1 MSLNLRYPNITG
13 FTEKEQLAQIK
24 SFLHQLVN
32 ELNFA
37 PIGDSSGQSASYEVQ
52 GGTVSYYEL
61 QSLIVQQIQKM
72 DSNFAQLSTK
82 LENDVDGYVDT
93 AVGEA
98 LQEAKES
105 GEFDG
110 PKGDDGKDGEPGV
123 TRTLLWENASPD
135 SAFAA
140 QSIAVATGDY
150 DSFEFVCYI
159 DSYNFGNV
167 HSQIVT
173 PYRGDDGLIVP
184 YSGTHVLES
193 MNYARRLVT
202 ISEDAIT
209 FADGQGN
216 NNGTWGV
223 GNRRIVPVQIYG
235 IKATPNTILY
245 GGSDTTTGGT

>member
-82 LENDVDGYVDT
+82 LESDVDK
-93 AVGEA
+93 A
-98 LQEAKES
+98 LEQA
-105 GEFDG
+105 
-110 PKGDDGKDGEPGV
+110 GV
-123 TRTLLWENASPD
+123 TRTLLWENASPY

-173 PYRGDDGLIVP
+173 PYRGNDGLIVP
-184 YSGTHVLES
+184 SSGTHVLES
-193 MNYARRLVT
+193 MNSTRRLVT

-209 FADGQGN
+209 FEDGQKN
-216 NNGTWGV
+216 ANGTWSTRNYG
-223 GNRRIVPVQIYG
+223 IVPVQIYG
-235 IKATPNTILY
+235 ILF
-245 GGSDTTTGGT
+245 GGPDTTTGGT